1 MTASG
6 TRIEQKDGQSPWPG
20 LRKRW
25 FLVGPLIKMEDA
37 MIVVRIVQLLF
48 LLLLI
53 FLVCNSV
60 VGEKEGPFW
69 FSLTV
74 LVMGGL
80 FLARK
85 IAQSRR

>member
-1 MTASG
+1 
-6 TRIEQKDGQSPWPG
+6 
-20 LRKRW
+20 
-25 FLVGPLIKMEDA
+25 MEDA
-37 MIVVRIVQLLF
+37 MIVVRTVQLLF
-48 LLLLI
+48 LLLVI

-69 FSLTV
+69 FPLTV

>member
-1 MTASG
+1 M
-6 TRIEQKDGQSPWPG
+6 IE
-20 LRKRW
+20 L
-25 FLVGPLIKMEDA
+25 EDA
-37 MIVVRIVQLLF
+37 MIIVRIVQMLF
-48 LLLLI
+48 LLLVI
-53 FLVCNSV
+53 FLICNSV

-69 FSLTV
+69 FTFTV

>member
-1 MTASG
+1 MGRQVA
-6 TRIEQKDGQSPWPG
+6 
-20 LRKRW
+20 
-25 FLVGPLIKMEDA
+25 PLIEMEDA
-37 MIVVRIVQLLF
+37 MIIVRTVQMLF

-53 FLVCNSV
+53 FLVCSSV

-69 FSLTV
+69 FTLTV

-85 IAQSRR
+85 IAQSR

>member
-1 MTASG
+1 MARAEKTTFS
-6 TRIEQKDGQSPWPG
+6 RVG
-20 LRKRW
+20 LQ
-25 FLVGPLIKMEDA
+25 VEPLIKMEDA
-37 MIVVRIVQLLF
+37 MILVRTVQLLF

-69 FSLTV
+69 FTLTV
-74 LVMGGL
+74 LVMSGL

-85 IAQSRR
+85 IARSRR

>member
-1 MTASG
+1 
-6 TRIEQKDGQSPWPG
+6 
-20 LRKRW
+20 
-25 FLVGPLIKMEDA
+25 
-37 MIVVRIVQLLF
+37 MIVVKTVQLLF

-69 FSLTV
+69 FTLTV